1 MSKSLVYE
9 MDLVTRFCLC
19 IFIFSCESL
28 HGFEVEGIML
38 PYSFGDYKDLCIPL
52 LVHVVQSFGF
62 DLIDSAILLS
72 SALFCVLLLL

>member
-1 MSKSLVYE
+1 
-9 MDLVTRFCLC
+9 
-19 IFIFSCESL
+19 
-28 HGFEVEGIML
+28 ML